1 MLSPREEIRSSL
13 LCLGARVSL
22 KGLPPVQPLVLLQ
35 ITVAVSQALNG
46 SAVQAEA
53 LARGL
58 VLDGRRRL
66 SVLRQVAP
74 HLSVSREHI
83 LGLARSYEQDSHKLS
98 AEESAAQ
105 ALLELCL
112 GLVLRWLS
120 SSQHRSHVAPLTAPE
135 KFFSF
140 FDVHLPSISLSS
152 ILPVRAR
159 SCPTLQP

>member
-1 MLSPREEIRSSL
+1 MLTPREEIRSTL
-13 LCLGARVSL
+13 LSLGARVSL
-22 KGLPPVQPLVLLQ
+22 KGWPHVQPVFLLQ

-46 SAVQAEA
+46 SAGQAEA

-58 VLDGRRRL
+58 VLDGHRRL
-66 SVLRQVAP
+66 SVLRQAAP

-83 LGLARSYEQDSHKLS
+83 LGLARSYEQDPHKLS
-98 AEESAAQ
+98 AEESAVQ

-112 GLVLRWLS
+112 GLVLHWLAS
-120 SSQHRSHVAPLTAPE
+120 SHHRSHFAQLTAPE

-140 FDVHLPSISLSS
+140 FDVHLPSISLPS
-152 ILPVRAR
+152 ILPDRAR